1 MSSHILHL
9 VSKQYWKSA
18 VRNSGI
24 FTLVIPAIP
33 LNKNRSAELR
43 GWTKCPSENSKIF
56 WNLTSCPAQEWSHIW
71 RMFTS
76 SLWCIEASKL
86 ECIEYYIDP
95 VGHCHIW
102 WNIVK
107 PIESAR
113 VSRPTLKSK
122 RISFPVP
129 LRASQSA
136 WSPPWRCNVA
146 GRLTV

>member
-1 MSSHILHL
+1 MSSHILYL

-33 LNKNRSAELR
+33 LNKNRSAELS

-76 SLWCIEASKL
+76 SWIVHWGTQAWVHWIL
-86 ECIEYYIDP
+86 DP
-95 VGHCHIW
+95 VRHCHIW

-113 VSRPTLKSK
+113 VPRPTLKSK

-136 WSPPWRCNVA
+136 WSRPWRCNVA